1 MISICAIDP
10 QIMGEWGWFNF
21 LEPHFG
27 VSCGRLIA
35 EFPKKW
41 RALVLERAKDLEQ
54 TGVNKPL
61 QRLRIEERLRSDY
74 FRRKLISTGNAN
86 EADKSW
92 EANAVNGGFDLV
104 IVAGERK
111 PGKVR
116 GVESLEFCPQ
126 DIETRRQSNTP
137 MEHQAIFGCAGLMLQ
152 KTRRIVLVDPNFR
165 IIADRWANSLA
176 AMLARLP
183 HDLQHDCLVEVHT
196 ERTADHA
203 RAVEARLWSEKLER
217 RVPQRVQIKCVYWDR
232 LPRDQKMH
240 PRFLLTDRG
249 GLHYDYG
256 FDAQPGQEQLVSLLD
271 DSYWGTLWEIYDA
284 SKLPENFDTANC
296 VVERLR

>member
-1 MISICAIDP
+1 
-10 QIMGEWGWFNF
+10 MGEWRWFNL

-41 RALVLERAKDLEQ
+41 RAMVFERAKELAQ
-54 TGVNKPL
+54 TGTNKAL
-61 QRLRIEERLRSDY
+61 ELSRLEVRLRSDY
-74 FRRKLISTGNAN
+74 FRRKLIATGNAS

-92 EANAVNGGFDLV
+92 EANAAKGDFDLV
-104 IVAGERK
+104 IVPGDRK
-111 PGKVR
+111 PGRVR

-126 DIETRRQSNTP
+126 DVETRRQANVR
-137 MEHQAIFGCAGLMLQ
+137 MEHQAIFGCAGLLLQ
-152 KTRRIVLVDPNFR
+152 KSRRIVLVDPNFR

-176 AMLARLP
+176 AMLAKLP
-183 HDLQHDCLVEVHT
+183 RDLQQDCLVEVHT
-196 ERTADHA
+196 ERTPNHDQAT
-203 RAVEARLWSEKLER
+203 EARFWSEKLEG

-256 FDAQPGQEQLVSLLD
+256 FDAQPGQEQLVTLLD
-271 DSYWGTLWEIYDA
+271 DSYWESLWDIYDA
-284 SKLPENFDTANC
+284 SKLPENFDKMNC
-296 VVERLR
+296 VVERCR